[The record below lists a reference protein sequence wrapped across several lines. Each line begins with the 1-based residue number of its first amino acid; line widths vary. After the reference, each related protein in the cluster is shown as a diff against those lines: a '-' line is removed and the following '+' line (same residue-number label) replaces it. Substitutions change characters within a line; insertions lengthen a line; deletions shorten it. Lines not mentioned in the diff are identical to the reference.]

1 MRILLADDRVK
12 VRSALQL
19 LLEQESDVQ
28 VVGEAGDGS
37 GLLLLAE
44 KEKPDVIM
52 LDWELPGRPIAA
64 LLAEV
69 GHLLPAVEV
78 VAMSVHPEARRAA
91 HDAGVASFVSKNAP
105 SEEVLAVLNAL
116 RTGRRPPE
124 LGLERGYAEP
134 DSHVS

>member
-19 LLEQESDVQ
+19 LLEQEPDVE
-28 VVGEAGDGS
+28 VVGEAGDDS

-44 KEKPDVIM
+44 KETPDVIM
-52 LDWELPGRPIAA
+52 LDWELPGRPVAA

-69 GHLLPAVEV
+69 GHLLPAVKV
-78 VAMSVHPEARRAA
+78 VAMSVLPEARRAA
-91 HDAGVASFVSKNAP
+91 HEAGVAAFVSKNAP
-105 SEEVLAVLNAL
+105 SEELLAVLNAL
-116 RTGRRPPE
+116 RSGPRPPE
-124 LGLERGYAEP
+124 LGPERRHAEP

>member
-19 LLEQESDVQ
+19 LLEQEPDVE

-37 GLLLLAE
+37 SLLLLAE
-44 KEKPDVIM
+44 KETPDVIM
-52 LDWELPGRPIAA
+52 LDWELPGRPIAT

-69 GHLLPAVEV
+69 GHLLPAVKV

-91 HDAGVASFVSKNAP
+91 HEAGVTAFVSKNAP
-105 SEEVLAVLNAL
+105 SEELLAVLNAL
-116 RTGRRPPE
+116 RTGPRPAE
-124 LGLERGYAEP
+124 LGPEHSNAEP
-134 DSHVS
+134 DSYVS